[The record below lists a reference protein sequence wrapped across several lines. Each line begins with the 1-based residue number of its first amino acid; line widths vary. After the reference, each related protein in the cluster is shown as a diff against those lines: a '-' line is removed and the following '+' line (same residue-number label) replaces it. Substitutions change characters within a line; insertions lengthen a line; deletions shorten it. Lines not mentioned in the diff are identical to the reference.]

1 MTQDYYVMMYRNT
14 LSQKMLVNLFLLH
27 WILKHRFLIVQ
38 PNSLLC
44 RIVYLLVGLFKLI
57 LTLLLQYD
65 SLERFTA
72 TEKA

>member
-1 MTQDYYVMMYRNT
+1 MTQDCYVMMYRNA
-14 LSQKMLVNLFLLH
+14 LRQKMFANLFFLH

-44 RIVYLLVGLFKLI
+44 RIDLLVGLFKLI

-65 SLERFTA
+65 SLDRFTGM
-72 TEKA
+72 EKA